1 MKKAILVGLSILVL
15 SLNTSCGKDDGPT
28 PEPQPMEVG
37 ITGFSP
43 TSGEVGTEV
52 TISGKNFSTTKTE
65 NSVSFNGTAATVKE
79 ASASQL
85 KVNVPSGATTGSI
98 KVTVGNNSTTSTTSF
113 EVLTPADPP
122 TVDGFE
128 PTYGVIG
135 TEVTITGTNFGD
147 QASVKFGDKVAEVTD
162 VTATQLIVTVPNGA
176 ETAPINIT
184 VGSQSV
190 TTSDDF
196 TVYDPTSLTL
206 TPDADYV
213 QNPSFEIGEILWLE
227 ISGNAPSGLDEFVV
241 TKTIND
247 GEPILEANLSDLYSG
262 FIAYGHQLG
271 IVTDDGTIGDNVE
284 ITVSVKGVADI
295 AHATQTFSYTVAA
308 QGQGGSGGKYPK
320 LMGSSTNL
328 GSQGNNTYGS
338 YYSSSANTVYDGF
351 DGVSEEEQAMVDITF
366 GTILNIPNLI
376 SPDER
381 ANKGLDNFLG
391 TNATN
396 TTFKNEGNALDF
408 YAITSTDVALI
419 DHSEGAV
426 SNLLIAEGVYY
437 SFVNASEKKGY
448 IKVNIITDYGGNDKE
463 VHISVLVQ
471 E

>member
-1 MKKAILVGLSILVL
+1 
-15 SLNTSCGKDDGPT
+15 
-28 PEPQPMEVG
+28 
-37 ITGFSP
+37 
-43 TSGEVGTEV
+43 
-52 TISGKNFSTTKTE
+52 
-65 NSVSFNGTAATVKE
+65 
-79 ASASQL
+79 
-85 KVNVPSGATTGSI
+85 
-98 KVTVGNNSTTSTTSF
+98 
-113 EVLTPADPP
+113 
-122 TVDGFE
+122 
-128 PTYGVIG
+128 
-135 TEVTITGTNFGD
+135 
-147 QASVKFGDKVAEVTD
+147 
-162 VTATQLIVTVPNGA
+162 
-176 ETAPINIT
+176 
-184 VGSQSV
+184 
-190 TTSDDF
+190 
-196 TVYDPTSLTL
+196 L

-227 ISGNAPSGLDEFVV
+227 ISGNAPSGLVEFVV

-426 SNLLIAEGVYY
+426 SNLLIAEEVVY
-437 SFVNASEKKGY
+437 SFVNTSGKKGY
-448 IKVNIITDYGGNDKE
+448 IKVNTITDNGGNDKE
-463 VHISVLVQ
+463 VHINVLVQ